1 MQVLK
6 MKKFKNSNEIKLLFF
21 CESIKLQSF
30 DQLIVTRFHAFCTLD
45 SCRNMQMIAK
55 IVS

>member
-30 DQLIVTRFHAFCTLD
+30 DQLIVTRFYAFCTLD